1 MLRETA
7 DAYILFYNSF
17 EELEKKV
24 TNLLR
29 DNEIELLDPVFG
41 NTVEQKSKIRQLV
54 SQK

>member
-7 DAYILFYNSF
+7 DAYPNILINSF

-41 NTVEQKSKIRQLV
+41 KTVE
-54 SQK
+54 